1 MTFLNALV
9 LAGIISAFVIFGVT
23 LAWADYYSR
32 SGPRPRAGNV
42 TAIETPEQD
51 LESERR
57 AA

>member
-1 MTFLNALV
+1 MTFLNALA

-32 SGPRPRAGNV
+32 SGPKQPGNV
-42 TAIETPEQD
+42 TAIKARAQD
-51 LESERR
+51 VESERR